1 MDMVMESEKDNEKG
15 GAAPNGECPPR
26 PLSWKLPS
34 NRGLPILKKQG
45 NVCNN
50 SHRKKIGAWFGEDVH
65 IYYDYTAK
73 KANYDQTV
81 AARWPVAGGHQ
92 KTNHERNHH

>member
-34 NRGLPILKKQG
+34 NRGLPILKK
-45 NVCNN
+45 
-50 SHRKKIGAWFGEDVH
+50 
-65 IYYDYTAK
+65 
-73 KANYDQTV
+73 
-81 AARWPVAGGHQ
+81 
-92 KTNHERNHH
+92 